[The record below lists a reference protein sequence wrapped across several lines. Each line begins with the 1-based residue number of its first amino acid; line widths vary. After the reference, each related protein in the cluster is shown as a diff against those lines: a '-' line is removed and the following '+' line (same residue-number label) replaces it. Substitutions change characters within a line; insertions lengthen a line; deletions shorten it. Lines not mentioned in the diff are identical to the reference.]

1 MTDSVPPNDGVA
13 PFWPLSTVVAGQS
26 VKEARSPSR
35 AGTRLD
41 WEQLYERHAEE
52 LARFMIKLLG
62 DRERA
67 ADLVHDTFMRAMRS
81 ADQLRD
87 DGAVRPWLFKI
98 ATRLAQN
105 ERRRRALIRFL
116 PFRGHERSDHDPFD
130 SQAALVHESLRSI
143 PMDQAITLV
152 LHYHSGFSRAEIAT
166 LTGISEEGVKS
177 RLARGRSNFV
187 AAYRRLDRGLA
198 R

>member
-1 MTDSVPPNDGVA
+1 MTAPDPQNSELA
-13 PFWPLSTVVAGQS
+13 PFWPISAVVAEQS
-26 VKEARSPSR
+26 VKEARGPSR
-35 AGTRLD
+35 ASSRLD
-41 WEQLYERHAEE
+41 WEELYERHAEE

-87 DGAVRPWLFKI
+87 ESAVRSWLFKI

-105 ERRRRALIRFL
+105 ERKRRALIRFL
-116 PFRGHERSDHDPFD
+116 PFHGHERSNHDAFD
-130 SQAALVHESLRSI
+130 SQAALVHQSLRSI
-143 PMDQAITLV
+143 PTDQAIALV
-152 LHYHSGFSRAEIAT
+152 LHYHSGFSRAEIAA

-198 R
+198 Q